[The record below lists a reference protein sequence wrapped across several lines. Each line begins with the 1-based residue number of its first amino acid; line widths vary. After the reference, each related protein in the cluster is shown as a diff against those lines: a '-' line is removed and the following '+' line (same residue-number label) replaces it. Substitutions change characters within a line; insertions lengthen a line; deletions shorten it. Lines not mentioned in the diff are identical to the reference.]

1 MSKPRH
7 PGRYIVYH
15 SSFGEKPC
23 DTLKEARKFV
33 RFVEWQCPQY
43 APCIYD
49 TLKECN
55 VYVY

>member
-23 DTLKEARKFV
+23 DTLKEARAFVKFI
-33 RFVEWQCPQY
+33 ESHSSY

-55 VYVY
+55 VYIY

>member
-7 PGRYIVYH
+7 PGRYVVYH
-15 SSFGEKPC
+15 SAFGEKPC
-23 DTLKEARKFV
+23 DTLKEAREFV
-33 RFVEWQCPQY
+33 RFVERQTSY